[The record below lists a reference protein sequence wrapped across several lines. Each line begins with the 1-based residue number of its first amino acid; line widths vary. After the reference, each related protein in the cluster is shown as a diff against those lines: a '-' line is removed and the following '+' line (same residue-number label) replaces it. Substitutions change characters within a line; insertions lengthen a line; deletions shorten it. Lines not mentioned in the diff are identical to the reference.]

1 MSHVRGTL
9 IKMFQGSI
17 VRRIHMT
24 ATAAQCDVKSEK
36 GAIFEEVTRLPQ
48 SLKSTFFEIFSNGAL
63 SL

>member
-1 MSHVRGTL
+1 
-9 IKMFQGSI
+9 MFQGSI

>member
-36 GAIFEEVTRLPQ
+36 GAIFEEVALILGQ
-48 SLKSTFFEIFSNGAL
+48 SNFCIFLVEPA
-63 SL
+63 

>member
-24 ATAAQCDVKSEK
+24 ATAAHSDVKSEK
-36 GAIFEEVTRLPQ
+36 RCNFEEVT
-48 SLKSTFFEIFSNGAL
+48 
-63 SL
+63 